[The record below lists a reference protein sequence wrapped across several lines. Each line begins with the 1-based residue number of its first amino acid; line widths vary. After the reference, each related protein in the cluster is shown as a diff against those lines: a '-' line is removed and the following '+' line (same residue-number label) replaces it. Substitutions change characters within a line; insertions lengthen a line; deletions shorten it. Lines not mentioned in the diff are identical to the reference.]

1 MIVRNTIIESL
12 SSSLNQN
19 TIAKLQLAVAMLRF
33 PGRKKKDKKK
43 AETPSRSKEDESLK
57 TTHAEGGMSSTTVP
71 SVHVEEVT
79 ESHDKLKRPSDLGQ
93 RQSSDAELETSLS
106 VPKPTKHLKHV
117 STANSSLSD
126 HGYVS
131 QASMST
137 LGDGG
142 LVQFR
147 QRTSSN
153 LSSVSNVSSASFHT
167 PSGGA
172 SPNSSGH
179 VPSRFAVPGQDSIL
193 KDILEKLTE
202 LDKKFESHNESLTT
216 RVGDLEGKMKYLRQ
230 QTETESTNTRTMGP
244 NTLPDLIE
252 VHM

>member
-1 MIVRNTIIESL
+1 
-12 SSSLNQN
+12 
-19 TIAKLQLAVAMLRF
+19 MLRF

-43 AETPSRSKEDESLK
+43 TETPSRSKEDESLK

-93 RQSSDAELETSLS
+93 RQSSSDAELETSLS

-137 LGDGG
+137 LGEGG

-147 QRTSSN
+147 QRTGSN

-172 SPNSSGH
+172 SPNSSVH
-179 VPSRFAVPGQDSIL
+179 VPLRFAVHGQDDIL
-193 KDILEKLTE
+193 KDILEKLTQ

-216 RVGDLEGKMKYLRQ
+216 RVGDLEGKLKYLRQ
-230 QTETESTNTRTMGP
+230 ETETEGTNTRTTGS